1 VNWSDH
7 PLHCACVR
15 CAATDPRYA
24 GKHGTARSLI
34 ERLSRRGVSFRL
46 VAGKV
51 RFRPAGRLIQE
62 ERTEMRRVRGEVY
75 ELLRKDEDRRRG
87 GEGNVRGEG
96 EAFGMAR
103 PSHIAK

>member
-46 VAGKV
+46 VDGKV
-51 RFRPAGRLIQE
+51 RFRPPGRLTQE

-103 PSHIAK
+103 RSYMAK

>member
-1 VNWSDH
+1 MNRSDH
-7 PLHCACVR
+7 PPHCACVR

-51 RFRPAGRLIQE
+51 RFRPAGRLTQE
-62 ERTEMRRVRGEVY
+62 ERNGNAS
-75 ELLRKDEDRRRG
+75 DARRG
-87 GEGNVRGEG
+87 LRTATQNSKMVSFNRVVLVCNLT
-96 EAFGMAR
+96 R
-103 PSHIAK
+103 DL

>member
-1 VNWSDH
+1 
-7 PLHCACVR
+7 
-15 CAATDPRYA
+15 
-24 GKHGTARSLI
+24 
-34 ERLSRRGVSFRL
+34 

-51 RFRPAGRLIQE
+51 KIRPASSLTQE

-87 GEGNVRGEG
+87 GEGNVRDEG

-103 PSHIAK
+103 RIMNGRGAA